1 MTSAQRSALVGMC
14 DAVLA
19 CDAASADTRLRAEKL
34 RARLTHD
41 FSRIRFGVLFV
52 L

>member
-1 MTSAQRSALVGMC
+1 MTYVQRSALVGMC

-19 CDAASADTRLRAEKL
+19 CDCATTDIRLRAEKL
-34 RARLTHD
+34 RARLTRD
-41 FSRIRFGVLFV
+41 FSRIRFGDLFV

>member
-1 MTSAQRSALVGMC
+1 MTFAQRSALVGMC

-19 CDAASADTRLRAEKL
+19 CDCATDNIRLRAEKL